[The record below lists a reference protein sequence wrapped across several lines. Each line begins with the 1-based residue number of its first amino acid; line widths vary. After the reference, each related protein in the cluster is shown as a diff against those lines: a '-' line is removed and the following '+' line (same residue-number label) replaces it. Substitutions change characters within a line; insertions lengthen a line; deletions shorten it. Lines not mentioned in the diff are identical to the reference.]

1 VIETDKAEV
10 ELTSPSAGT
19 LGRHRYDAGATIPVG
34 EVVAYVLAE
43 GEADP
48 SEPSPAASEAPGE
61 ERGATAPEPAAAAP
75 AEPAPHRMSPRAR
88 RAAREQRAAAPTVD
102 GGRAQFRA
110 AISEAVMRSWHEIP
124 HFAVSRD
131 LPGERCLEAVRSAR
145 AAGAAATITDV
156 LVQTFAQALE
166 DTGHVDAA
174 AIGLAVATE
183 AGVALAALESPARRS
198 IAEIAE
204 RRAAA
209 VERTR
214 SGRAAPTAMPL
225 ATVSNLGQMG
235 VTSFTGIIPEGQ
247 RALLTVGAMRDELYL
262 RDGTA
267 ASRPVFS
274 ATLNLDH
281 RHLDGA
287 HGAEILRAM
296 ADRLEPEGA

>member
-1 VIETDKAEV
+1 
-10 ELTSPSAGT
+10 
-19 LGRHRYDAGATIPVG
+19 
-34 EVVAYVLAE
+34 
-43 GEADP
+43 
-48 SEPSPAASEAPGE
+48 
-61 ERGATAPEPAAAAP
+61 
-75 AEPAPHRMSPRAR
+75 
-88 RAAREQRAAAPTVD
+88 
-102 GGRAQFRA
+102 
-110 AISEAVMRSWHEIP
+110 MRSWHEIP

-156 LVQTFAQALE
+156 VLRTFAQALE

-174 AIGLAVATE
+174 AIGLAVATD
-183 AGVALAALESPARRS
+183 AGVALAALESPARLS
-198 IAEIAE
+198 IAQIAE

-209 VERTR
+209 VQRTR
-214 SGRAAPTAMPL
+214 NGRAAPTAMPL

-262 RDGTA
+262 RHGAA
-267 ASRPVFS
+267 ASRPVFT